1 MFVCPNCG
9 EKLESAGTC
18 SRDGTPLV
26 DSRSDPLLGSE
37 LGSYRLVRR
46 IGAGGMGQV
55 YLGVQPAIGS
65 RVAIKLLSLELAG
78 DAEQV
83 ERFFTEARAV
93 NVIRHEGIVN
103 VLDLSRTAEGRP
115 YIVMEYLDGS
125 PLSALI
131 GAQGALPVVPSLHL
145 ALEVLSALD
154 AAHRVGIVHRD
165 IKPDNIFV
173 SPAGRVKLL
182 DFGVAKLRTGHTVAG
197 HGTLSGALMGTPLY
211 MSPEQAMG
219 READP
224 RSDLYSLG
232 IVLYEMLTGRVPFQ
246 ATTLYELLGL
256 HVHAYPAS
264 PRTWRPDLP
273 ESVDWLLR
281 IALQKDAAQRY
292 ASAAIMAGAIS
303 QVMLALPSDGAAP
316 LCGAS
321 SGSGAQTP
329 GQLPSPVG
337 RWVPSPIG
345 VGAGHAVPPATP
357 TRVVHP
363 SRAPVKLH
371 PVRPAVVIAST
382 VALLGVLGGGAW
394 LGWNVLSTLR
404 ERRASSLLVEMRGAG
419 PGTVNTA
426 STVERKALIGAV
438 PMLNALDD
446 PHRVDVWQHFTLAT
460 QEARRAFADARLV
473 RIDVAGMKS
482 DGTVD
487 VTISGDVA
495 TIVLFRW
502 RSPSASIRPPGL
514 PQGAKSTERI
524 YYHLVSAQGLM
535 RYTSDQPDSGEP
547 LIEPPRC
554 QPRAVWAKAVAAG
567 APKGNF
573 IGNLSYFAT
582 AERAATWYVTI
593 GEFSGLVP
601 DDC

>member
-1 MFVCPNCG
+1 MFVCPSCG
-9 EKLESAGTC
+9 ERLESAGTC
-18 SRDGTPLV
+18 SRDGTPLL

-65 RVAIKLLSLELAG
+65 RVAIKLLSLELSG

-103 VLDLSRTAEGRP
+103 VLDLSRTVEGRP

-131 GAQGALPVVPSLHL
+131 CAQGALPVVPSLHL

-182 DFGVAKLRTGHTVAG
+182 DFGIAKLRTGHTGIG

-211 MSPEQAMG
+211 MSPEQALG

-264 PRTWRPDLP
+264 PRTLRPELP
-273 ESVDWLLR
+273 ESVEWLLR
-281 IALQKDAAQRY
+281 TALQKDPAQRY
-292 ASAAIMAGAIS
+292 ASAAIIAGAIS
-303 QVMLALPSDGAAP
+303 QVMLALPSDGATP

-321 SGSGAQTP
+321 SGSGASTP
-329 GQLPSPVG
+329 RHLPSPVG
-337 RWVPSPIG
+337 RWVPSPIAAD
-345 VGAGHAVPPATP
+345 AGHAVLPATP
-357 TRVVHP
+357 TRNARP
-363 SRAPVKLH
+363 LRAS
-371 PVRPAVVIAST
+371 VRPHRVSPAVVVGST
-382 VALLGVLGGGAW
+382 LALLGVLGSIAW
-394 LGWNVLSTLR
+394 LGWKALSALR
-404 ERRASSLLVEMRGAG
+404 EQRASVLLAETRGAVR
-419 PGTVNTA
+419 GTVSSA
-426 STVERKALIGAV
+426 STAKREALTGAV
-438 PMLNALDD
+438 PVPNALDD
-446 PHRVDVWQHFTLAT
+446 PHRVDVWHHFALAKH
-460 QEARRAFADARLV
+460 EALRTFADARLV
-473 RIDVAGMKS
+473 RFDVIGMKA
-482 DGTVD
+482 DGAVD
-487 VTISGDVA
+487 VTVTGDIA
-495 TIVLFRW
+495 TSVLFRW
-502 RSPSASIRPPGL
+502 RSPSASTRPPGL
-514 PQGAKSTERI
+514 PQGAKFTGRF
-524 YYHLVSAQGLM
+524 YYYLVSAQGLM
-535 RYTSDQPDSGEP
+535 RYAVDQLDSDEP
-547 LIEPPRC
+547 SIEPPRC

-582 AERAATWYVTI
+582 AERPATWYVSI
-593 GEFSGLVP
+593 GDFSGLVS